1 MGRRTWGA
9 DALAALGFIMPIY
22 MVMVGLGQGLGTG
35 TTSLIARC
43 IGAENKKRANNAGI
57 HSILLTLILSIVIPI
72 ILLVFLKDI
81 LYAMGAASVL
91 TLATEYGQIVFIG
104 SFALLFNLIGSSILR
119 AEGDMKRA
127 TYAIAVSSI
136 LNMVIAP
143 VFIYTLKMG
152 IKGAAIATI
161 ISSLVAAVA
170 IFYWILIK
178 KDTYISFKLSNFHFN
193 LTIVKEIFTVALPAT
208 LEESILS
215 VLTIGIN
222 AMLSIVAGVTAVAV
236 YTAGWRIVSLGII
249 PAIGIEGALLTVA
262 GIAYGAKNFK
272 NLELSFNYAI
282 KLGVIISLG
291 ISLVIYI
298 FAPNIAWL
306 FSYSSNSG
314 DIAPM
319 IAQFLR
325 IFCVFFMAIPFGLAS
340 NAVFQAA
347 GKGTTSLFLVIIRD
361 LILSLVV
368 AYILGFIFHLGEL
381 GVYWGIVSGVII
393 GSAVSYL
400 YFRLFLRELKKVEN
414 TTSIN

>member
-1 MGRRTWGA
+1 MGYNISTQQLHYARIEGVTYMTNQNSDSDNRIKMITGDPERAIRSLSFPMMLIVILIIGYQIVDSVWVAGLGA

-178 KDTYISFKLSNFHFN
+178 KDTYSSRHGKLNM
-193 LTIVKEIFTVALPAT
+193 K
-208 LEESILS
+208 
-215 VLTIGIN
+215 
-222 AMLSIVAGVTAVAV
+222 
-236 YTAGWRIVSLGII
+236 
-249 PAIGIEGALLTVA
+249 
-262 GIAYGAKNFK
+262 
-272 NLELSFNYAI
+272 
-282 KLGVIISLG
+282 
-291 ISLVIYI
+291 
-298 FAPNIAWL
+298 
-306 FSYSSNSG
+306 
-314 DIAPM
+314 
-319 IAQFLR
+319 
-325 IFCVFFMAIPFGLAS
+325 
-340 NAVFQAA
+340 
-347 GKGTTSLFLVIIRD
+347 
-361 LILSLVV
+361 
-368 AYILGFIFHLGEL
+368 
-381 GVYWGIVSGVII
+381 
-393 GSAVSYL
+393 
-400 YFRLFLRELKKVEN
+400 
-414 TTSIN
+414 